1 MVWQI
6 IWTAQGINSPLTA
19 SALASNRGL
28 PNNLCFRCEIPV
40 AAQKGLHLPAC
51 FPLTC
56 EFILPSWCPPS
67 CKLHIPW
74 LAPLSSTEG
83 ACSAAALPLVSTVC
97 LPRRDAITIC
107 PKYTPRPRP
116 SPHVIWSALSHG
128 SIYFFILCLILAWL
142 LGTITILIIYG
153 SRLNM
158 WDVQQFQCR
167 YISALTDNF
176 AHLT

>member
-1 MVWQI
+1 MIRQI

-19 SALASNRGL
+19 SALCQTGDSLTTSA
-28 PNNLCFRCEIPV
+28 FPV
-40 AAQKGLHLPAC
+40 RSLLQKGLHLPAC
-51 FPLTC
+51 FPLTF

-83 ACSAAALPLVSTVC
+83 ACSAAAVPPVSTVC

-116 SPHVIWSALSHG
+116 SPHVICSALSHG

-167 YISALTDNF
+167 YIPALTDNF